1 MQCDFPLDW
10 TNTRRSLTQSGN
22 NTTVQF
28 QSSTQD
34 TIMSDLE
41 NQDDGFFQ
49 VAESK
54 IEKNPVKAKGK
65 KRKDLAQCSNG
76 SDSQHSEAP
85 AKRIYTKKR
94 VSSVN
99 FENSNDDDG
108 HTRENTTAVLD
119 TNTHLAS
126 LERLSENK
134 KKNFTCTS
142 LSREKQ
148 ESSTCATQN
157 YDGIHTKS
165 FLNPIGNKTQMHERK
180 LTHNVVLDDENA
192 KQVFLTK
199 TSAGLTVF
207 AQSSAANSFSGEIRD
222 LILKQLSL
230 CIRSSQALQ
239 DIDKKHQALQS
250 LEPQIA
256 TEPDLFTQVLDMEE
270 QTYLKHKKNDLDQFL
285 DTDSL
290 ISKLPYKKMLLD
302 IFGGNLRGN
311 LQMMDI
317 PYVTRVYEESFMRE
331 PLNSSERECAK
342 GKLCECMF
350 IDKKHPFVGVEFL
363 LPGEK
368 QQRTSNMC
376 VLCYRQ
382 MTQQLYY
389 DVIFDKCEFPG
400 CIQKFGNIHSE
411 KGEYLLDAMLIA
423 APTAPS
429 HVMPVPIVSHQRN
442 RYNVYVS
449 GGIKRLSQSRVYF
462 QNTPSYLT
470 DLGM

>member
-1 MQCDFPLDW
+1 VLVCEAYIRRMQCDFPFDW
-10 TNTRRSLTQSGN
+10 TSIRRTSVQHHCTQSL
-22 NTTVQF
+22 
-28 QSSTQD
+28 SSC
-34 TIMSDLE
+34 E
-41 NQDDGFFQ
+41 NGDVELIPSSNQEPGP
-49 VAESK
+49 
-54 IEKNPVKAKGK
+54 EKKQAKPKSK
-65 KRKDLAQCSNG
+65 KRKNLSLEESSCKGQATEST
-76 SDSQHSEAP
+76 
-85 AKRIYTKKR
+85 AKRIYTKKKNL
-94 VSSVN
+94 VVQSELEQASQDN
-99 FENSNDDDG
+99 EHKFFGEEEDDTLCKDSMLHADENESCAAAKEKTPFCNS
-108 HTRENTTAVLD
+108 HA
-119 TNTHLAS
+119 
-126 LERLSENK
+126 K
-134 KKNFTCTS
+134 CTDFFHS
-142 LSREKQ
+142 
-148 ESSTCATQN
+148 
-157 YDGIHTKS
+157 KS
-165 FLNPIGNKTQMHERK
+165 FLNPIGNKTQMLQKDGED
-180 LTHNVVLDDENA
+180 HNSHQEPKCHAPQKSLSMTSSNKITSIA
-192 KQVFLTK
+192 KST
-199 TSAGLTVF
+199 
-207 AQSSAANSFSGEIRD
+207 FSGEIRD
-222 LILKQLSL
+222 LILKQISLS
-230 CIRSSQALQ
+230 IRTCSSLVPNTHASAE
-239 DIDKKHQALQS
+239 KTMC
-250 LEPQIA
+250 
-256 TEPDLFTQVLDMEE
+256 TESDLFSQILNKEE
-270 QTYLKHKKNDLDQFL
+270 ETYLKQKKRDMDQFL

-350 IDKKHPFVGVEFL
+350 IDKKQQFVGVEFL

-368 QQRTSNMC
+368 QQRNSNMC

-429 HVMPVPIVSHQRN
+429 HVMPIPIVSHQRN
-442 RYNVYVS
+442 RYTVYVS

>member
-1 MQCDFPLDW
+1 MQCDFPFDW
-10 TNTRRSLTQSGN
+10 TNNTRLSVQN
-22 NTTVQF
+22 N
-28 QSSTQD
+28 SSTSSLLQSTTCD
-34 TIMSDLE
+34 DDQGHQECDSALHECKSTRTIQSTT
-41 NQDDGFFQ
+41 
-49 VAESK
+49 K
-54 IEKNPVKAKGK
+54 TK
-65 KRKDLAQCSNG
+65 KRKTVSQPALDQCL
-76 SDSQHSEAP
+76 SEQLNP
-85 AKRIYTKKR
+85 SENLSKRIYTKKR
-94 VSSVN
+94 VLLMNSEPGIFSTQSNEDQVVLETDKLSKQSHVLSS
-99 FENSNDDDG
+99 EQ
-108 HTRENTTAVLD
+108 
-119 TNTHLAS
+119 
-126 LERLSENK
+126 K
-134 KKNFTCTS
+134 KKSPAGNVLKDNHESNFA
-142 LSREKQ
+142 LD
-148 ESSTCATQN
+148 STQSKT
-157 YDGIHTKS
+157 
-165 FLNPIGNKTQMHERK
+165 FLNPIGNKTQM
-180 LTHNVVLDDENA
+180 LNDPLDDLGGV
-192 KQVFLTK
+192 KTKDIFLHRP
-199 TSAGLTVF
+199 
-207 AQSSAANSFSGEIRD
+207 SSDPTQRSSFSGEIRD

-230 CIRSSQALQ
+230 CIRTS
-239 DIDKKHQALQS
+239 S
-250 LEPQIA
+250 LEEDISKNHSDHRAEMCAQA
-256 TEPDLFTQVLDMEE
+256 DLFTQVLDMEE
-270 QTYLKHKKNDLDQFL
+270 QTYLKQKKKDLDQFL

-311 LQMMDI
+311 LQMIDI

-331 PLNSSERECAK
+331 SLNSSERECAK

-350 IDKKHPFVGVEFL
+350 IDKKQPFVGVEFL

-429 HVMPVPIVSHQRN
+429 HIMPIPIVSHQRN
-442 RYNVYVS
+442 RYTVYVS